1 MVKYQWTIFMVD
13 LDPVMGSEQ
22 SGRRPVLVVSEEI
35 VNQSLPILTVLP
47 ITSHK
52 GRKIYPNEYLLSKND
67 SGLSKD
73 SIVMAH
79 QIRTISKE
87 RLITSAGEI
96 SDEPIRDEI
105 RKIICFQLDLTL

>member
-1 MVKYQWTIFMVD
+1 MVD

-87 RLITSAGEI
+87 RMLFSCGMI
-96 SDEPIRDEI
+96 SNENIRDMI
-105 RKIICFQLDLTL
+105 RDAIRFQLDLVT